1 MIKVNLL
8 DSVTDKTSV
17 AAIET
22 RVANPRTQGRLVLL
36 VVVALLGMAIVFDWT
51 SANSAHAEVTAELKR
66 QEEQAARMEAIKKE
80 QAELEKKTQ
89 EIQTR
94 IDAIKKLR
102 SSQQGPVAVLSA
114 INERLP
120 KIADFRLESIEQKGG
135 EVILKGDS
143 PNEAAVTQFGRSME
157 FSGGLFTNVSI
168 ETKRELLD
176 KVNGVTSAPGTAAAT
191 TGDPS
196 NPVAK
201 LDTVTFTLKC
211 KYTTPGGQTSAPAS
225 NAKPSGAP
233 AAATTAP
240 APAQVAK
247 N

>member
-36 VVVALLGMAIVFDWT
+36 VVVALLGMAIIFDWT

-120 KIADFRLESIEQKGG
+120 KIPDFRLESIEQKGG
-135 EVILKGDS
+135 ELILKGDS
-143 PNEAAVTQFGRSME
+143 PNETAVTQFGRSME
-157 FSGGLFTNVSI
+157 FSSGLFSNVSI

-176 KVNGVTSAPGTAAAT
+176 KVNGSTPAPAAT
-191 TGDPS
+191 DDPTK
-196 NPVAK
+196 PVVK

-211 KYTTPGGQTSAPAS
+211 KYTPPGSQTSVPAG
-225 NAKPSGAP
+225 NAKPSGAAAP
-233 AAATTAP
+233 ATAA

>member
-36 VVVALLGMAIVFDWT
+36 VVVALTALAIVFDWT

-66 QEEQAARMEAIKKE
+66 QQEQAARMEAIKRE

-102 SSQQGPVAVLSA
+102 ASQQGPVAVLSA

-120 KIADFRLESIEQKGG
+120 KIPDFRLESIEQKSG
-135 EVILKGDS
+135 ELTLKGDS
-143 PNEAAVTQFGRSME
+143 PNESAVTQFSRSME
-157 FSGGLFTNVSI
+157 FSSGLFSNVSI
-168 ETKRELLD
+168 ETKRELME
-176 KVNGVTSAPGTAAAT
+176 KVNVGSIPTPGTAEELNK
-191 TGDPS
+191 PL
-196 NPVAK
+196 VK

-211 KYTTPGGQTSAPAS
+211 KYTAPGSQASAAPANTKSSGANASAP
-225 NAKPSGAP
+225 
-233 AAATTAP
+233 T
-240 APAQVAK
+240 QVAQK
-247 N
+247 

>member
-17 AAIET
+17 ATIET

-36 VVVALLGMAIVFDWT
+36 VIVALLGMAIVFDWT

-157 FSGGLFTNVSI
+157 FSSGLFSNVSI
-168 ETKRELLD
+168 ETKRELMD
-176 KVNGVTSAPGTAAAT
+176 KVNGVTTSPAPADTAAAT
-191 TGDPS
+191 TTGAPS
-196 NPVAK
+196 KPVVK
-201 LDTVTFTLKC
+201 PDTVTFTLKC
-211 KYTTPGGQTSAPAS
+211 KYTPQGSQTSAPAS
-225 NAKPSGAP
+225 NAKPTGAP
-233 AAATTAP
+233 AAAPT
-240 APAQVAK
+240 QVAK

>member
-36 VVVALLGMAIVFDWT
+36 VVVALLGMGIVFDWT

-102 SSQQGPVAVLSA
+102 ASQQGPVAVLSA
-114 INERLP
+114 INQRLP
-120 KIADFRLESIEQKGG
+120 KIPDFRLESIEQKGG
-135 EVILKGDS
+135 ELILKGDS

-157 FSGGLFTNVSI
+157 FSSGLFTNVSI
-168 ETKRELLD
+168 ETKRELMD
-176 KVNGVTSAPGTAAAT
+176 KVNGASTTPAPTST
-191 TGDPS
+191 DDQ
-196 NPVAK
+196 NKPVIK

-211 KYTTPGGQTSAPAS
+211 KYTPAGSQASTPAG
-225 NAKPSGAP
+225 NAKPASAS
-233 AAATTAP
+233 AT

>member
-22 RVANPRTQGRLVLL
+22 RVANPRAQGRLVLL
-36 VVVALLGMAIVFDWT
+36 VIVALLGLGIMFDWT

-66 QEEQAARMEAIKKE
+66 QQEQAARMEAIKRE

-102 SSQQGPVAVLSA
+102 SAQQGPVAVLSA
-114 INERLP
+114 INQRLP
-120 KIADFRLESIEQKGG
+120 QIANFRLESIEQKGG
-135 EVILKGDS
+135 ELILKGDS
-143 PNEAAVTQFGRSME
+143 PNESAVTQFGRSME
-157 FSGGLFTNVSI
+157 FSSGLFSNVSI
-168 ETKRELLD
+168 ETKREL
-176 KVNGVTSAPGTAAAT
+176 VETASTPGA
-191 TGDPS
+191 GDPIKPLIK
-196 NPVAK
+196 PV
-201 LDTVTFTLKC
+201 TVTFTLKC
-211 KYTTPGGQTSAPAS
+211 KYNAPGGGQTVSPAS
-225 NAKPSGAP
+225 NSNPAITAAP
-233 AAATTAP
+233 PVLTQA
-240 APAQVAK
+240 AK

>member
-22 RVANPRTQGRLVLL
+22 RVANPRTQGRMVLL

-51 SANSAHAEVTAELKR
+51 SANSAHAEATAELKR
-66 QEEQAARMEAIKKE
+66 QQEQAARMEAIKKE

-120 KIADFRLESIEQKGG
+120 KMADFRLESIEQKGG
-135 EVILKGDS
+135 ELILKGDS

-157 FSGGLFTNVSI
+157 FSSGLFSNVSI

-176 KVNGVTSAPGTAAAT
+176 KVNGVTATPSAAT
-191 TGDPS
+191 ATDDASKPL
-196 NPVAK
+196 VK

-211 KYTTPGGQTSAPAS
+211 KYNAPGSQTSAPAA
-225 NAKPSGAP
+225 NAKPAAAP
-233 AAATTAP
+233 AAAT

-247 N
+247 T

>member
-36 VVVALLGMAIVFDWT
+36 VIVALMGLAIVFDWT
-51 SANSAHAEVTAELKR
+51 SASSAHAEVTAELKR
-66 QEEQAARMEAIKKE
+66 QQEQAARMEAIKKE

-102 SSQQGPVAVLSA
+102 ASQQGPVAVLSA

-120 KIADFRLESIEQKGG
+120 KIPDFRLESIEQKGA
-135 EVILKGDS
+135 ELILKGDS
-143 PNEAAVTQFGRSME
+143 PNEGAVTQFGRSME
-157 FSGGLFTNVSI
+157 FSSGLFTNVSI
-168 ETKRELLD
+168 ETKRELMD
-176 KVNGVTSAPGTAAAT
+176 KVNAGSGAPAAGTT
-191 TGDPS
+191 DELTKPL
-196 NPVAK
+196 VK
-201 LDTVTFTLKC
+201 QDTVTFTVKC
-211 KYTTPGGQTSAPAS
+211 KYTQPGSQTNTPATGN
-225 NAKPSGAP
+225 NAKPSGTG
-233 AAATTAP
+233 AAAAP
-240 APAQVAK
+240 APPQVAQK
-247 N
+247 

>member
-36 VVVALLGMAIVFDWT
+36 VVVTLMGLAIVFDWT

-66 QEEQAARMEAIKKE
+66 QQEQAARMEAIKKE
-80 QAELEKKTQ
+80 QSELEKKTQ

-102 SSQQGPVAVLSA
+102 ASQQGPVAVLSA

-120 KIADFRLESIEQKGG
+120 KIVDFRLESIEQKGS
-135 EVILKGDS
+135 ELILKGDS

-157 FSGGLFTNVSI
+157 FSSGLFSNVSI
-168 ETKRELLD
+168 ETKRELME
-176 KVNGVTSAPGTAAAT
+176 KVNAGSTPPAGAT
-191 TGDPS
+191 DESIKPLVK
-196 NPVAK
+196 P
-201 LDTVTFTLKC
+201 DTVTFTLKC
-211 KYTTPGGQTSAPAS
+211 KYTQPGSQSSATPAGGN
-225 NAKPSGAP
+225 NAKPSGTGAAAP
-233 AAATTAP
+233 AAP
-240 APAQVAK
+240 PQVAK

>member
-36 VVVALLGMAIVFDWT
+36 VVVALTALAIVFDCT
-51 SANSAHAEVTAELKR
+51 SANSAHAEVTAQLKQ

-102 SSQQGPVAVLSA
+102 ASQQGPVAVLSA

-120 KIADFRLESIEQKGG
+120 KITDFRLESIEQKGT
-135 EVILKGDS
+135 ELTLKGDS

-157 FSGGLFTNVSI
+157 FSSGLFSNVSI
-168 ETKRELLD
+168 ETKRELME
-176 KVNGVTSAPGTAAAT
+176 KVNAGAAPVPGSAEELNKPLVK
-191 TGDPS
+191 P
-196 NPVAK
+196 
-201 LDTVTFTLKC
+201 DTVTFTLKC
-211 KYTTPGGQTSAPAS
+211 KYTPPGSQNASSNGNNAKPTGAGAATAPAS
-225 NAKPSGAP
+225 P
-233 AAATTAP
+233 
-240 APAQVAK
+240 QVAQK
-247 N
+247 

>member
-8 DSVTDKTSV
+8 DSVTDKTNV

-36 VVVALLGMAIVFDWT
+36 VIVVLLGMGIVFDWT

-66 QEEQAARMEAIKKE
+66 QQEQAARMEAIKKE

-102 SSQQGPVAVLSA
+102 ASQQGPVAVLSA

-120 KIADFRLESIEQKGG
+120 KIADFRLESIEQKGA
-135 EVILKGDS
+135 ELILKGDS
-143 PNEAAVTQFGRSME
+143 PNESAVTQFGRSME
-157 FSGGLFTNVSI
+157 FSSGLFTNVSI
-168 ETKRELLD
+168 ETKRELME
-176 KVNGVTSAPGTAAAT
+176 KVNAGAAAPP
-191 TGDPS
+191 GAADEL
-196 NPVAK
+196 NKPVVK

-211 KYTTPGGQTSAPAS
+211 KYTVPGSQTASPASNNAKPTGAGGAAAAPAS
-225 NAKPSGAP
+225 P
-233 AAATTAP
+233 
-240 APAQVAK
+240 QVAK
-247 N
+247 K

>member
-36 VVVALLGMAIVFDWT
+36 VIVALLGMAVVFDWT

-66 QEEQAARMEAIKKE
+66 QQEQAARMEAIKKE

-114 INERLP
+114 INERIP

-135 EVILKGDS
+135 ELILKGDS

-157 FSGGLFTNVSI
+157 FSSGLFTNVSI

-176 KVNGVTSAPGTAAAT
+176 KVNGSTSAPSATAT
-191 TGDPS
+191 TDDP
-196 NPVAK
+196 NKPVVK

-211 KYTTPGGQTSAPAS
+211 KYTVPGSQTSSPAN
-225 NAKPSGAP
+225 NAKPAGAAAP
-233 AAATTAP
+233 AAPAAP
-240 APAQVAK
+240 TQVAK

>member
-8 DSVTDKTSV
+8 DSVTDKTNV

-22 RVANPRTQGRLVLL
+22 RVANPRTQGRLVL
-36 VVVALLGMAIVFDWT
+36 VVVVVLMGLAIAFDWT

-66 QEEQAARMEAIKKE
+66 QQEQAARMEAIKKE

-102 SSQQGPVAVLSA
+102 ASQQGPVAVLSA

-120 KIADFRLESIEQKGG
+120 KIPDFRLESIEQKGG
-135 EVILKGDS
+135 ELILKGDS
-143 PNEAAVTQFGRSME
+143 PNETAVTQFGRSME
-157 FSGGLFTNVSI
+157 FSSGLFTNVSI
-168 ETKRELLD
+168 ETKRELME
-176 KVNGVTSAPGTAAAT
+176 KVNAGSTPPPGAVE
-191 TGDPS
+191 DV
-196 NPVAK
+196 NKPVVK

-211 KYTTPGGQTSAPAS
+211 KYTPPGSQNASPAS
-225 NAKPSGAP
+225 NAKPTGTGAAAP
-233 AAATTAP
+233 ATP
-240 APAQVAK
+240 QVAK
-247 N
+247 K

>member
-36 VVVALLGMAIVFDWT
+36 VVVALLGMAIMFDWT
-51 SANSAHAEVTAELKR
+51 SANSAHAEATAELKR
-66 QEEQAARMEAIKKE
+66 QQEQAARMEAIKKE

-120 KIADFRLESIEQKGG
+120 KVVDFRLESIEQKGG
-135 EVILKGDS
+135 ELILKGDS

-157 FSGGLFTNVSI
+157 FSSGLFTNVSI

-176 KVNGVTSAPGTAAAT
+176 KVNGVTASPAAT
-191 TGDPS
+191 ATAGDPDK
-196 NPVAK
+196 PVAK

-211 KYTTPGGQTSAPAS
+211 KYTAPGSQTPAGD
-225 NAKPSGAP
+225 AKPAGAAAP
-233 AAATTAP
+233 AAA

>member
-22 RVANPRTQGRLVLL
+22 RIANPRTQGRLVLL

-66 QEEQAARMEAIKKE
+66 QEEQAARMQAIKVE
-80 QAELEKKTQ
+80 QAELEKKTR

-114 INERLP
+114 INERIP
-120 KIADFRLESIEQKGG
+120 RMADFRLESIEQKGG
-135 EVILKGDS
+135 ELILKGDS
-143 PNEAAVTQFGRSME
+143 PNESAVTQFGRSME
-157 FSGGLFTNVSI
+157 FSSGLFSNVSI

-176 KVNGVTSAPGTAAAT
+176 KVTGSSTALNAAD
-191 TGDPS
+191 DPTK
-196 NPVAK
+196 PVVK

-211 KYTTPGGQTSAPAS
+211 KYTAPGNQTSSPAG
-225 NAKPSGAP
+225 NATPAGATVP
-233 AAATTAP
+233 AAAAV

>member
-22 RVANPRTQGRLVLL
+22 RVANPRTQGRMVLL
-36 VVVALLGMAIVFDWT
+36 VVVALMGLAIVFDWT

-66 QEEQAARMEAIKKE
+66 QQEQAARMEAIKKE

-102 SSQQGPVAVLSA
+102 ASQQGPVAVLSA

-120 KIADFRLESIEQKGG
+120 KVADFRLESIEQKGG
-135 EVILKGDS
+135 ELILKGDS

-157 FSGGLFTNVSI
+157 FSSGLFSNVSI
-168 ETKRELLD
+168 ETKRELMD
-176 KVNGVTSAPGTAAAT
+176 KVNAGSTPAPGAT
-191 TGDPS
+191 DELKS
-196 NPVAK
+196 LVK

-211 KYTTPGGQTSAPAS
+211 KYTPPGSQSSTPAS
-225 NAKPSGAP
+225 STTTAKPSG
-233 AAATTAP
+233 AATTAP
-240 APAQVAK
+240 ASPQVAK

>member
-36 VVVALLGMAIVFDWT
+36 VVVVLLGMAIAFDWT

-120 KIADFRLESIEQKGG
+120 KITDFRLESIEQKGD
-135 EVILKGDS
+135 ELILKGDS

-157 FSGGLFTNVSI
+157 FSSGLFTNVSI

-176 KVNGVTSAPGTAAAT
+176 KVNGITSSPATAAAAPT
-191 TGDPS
+191 VEADK
-196 NPVAK
+196 PVVK

-211 KYTTPGGQTSAPAS
+211 KYAAPGSQTPAS
-225 NAKPSGAP
+225 NAKPAGAAAP
-233 AAATTAP
+233 AT

>member
-36 VVVALLGMAIVFDWT
+36 VVVVLLGLGVAFDWT
-51 SANSAHAEVTAELKR
+51 SANSAHAEATAELKR

-80 QAELEKKTQ
+80 QAELEKRTQ

-102 SSQQGPVAVLSA
+102 ASQQGPVAVLSA

-120 KIADFRLESIEQKGG
+120 KITDFRLESIEQKG
-135 EVILKGDS
+135 EELILKGDS
-143 PNEAAVTQFGRSME
+143 PNEAAVTQFGRGME
-157 FSGGLFTNVSI
+157 FSSGLFTNVSI
-168 ETKRELLD
+168 ETKRELME
-176 KVNGVTSAPGTAAAT
+176 KVNGASAAPAPTSPDDETK
-191 TGDPS
+191 
-196 NPVAK
+196 PVVK

-211 KYTTPGGQTSAPAS
+211 KYTPAGGQTSSPANKANS
-225 NAKPSGAP
+225 SGAP
-233 AAATTAP
+233 AAAASI
-240 APAQVAK
+240 QVAK
-247 N
+247 K

>member
-36 VVVALLGMAIVFDWT
+36 VVVALLGMSIVFDWT

-157 FSGGLFTNVSI
+157 FSNGLFTNVSI
-168 ETKRELLD
+168 ETKRELMD
-176 KVNGVTSAPGTAAAT
+176 KVNGATSAPTATDAT
-191 TGDPS
+191 GEANKPA
-196 NPVAK
+196 VK

-211 KYTTPGGQTSAPAS
+211 KYTAPGSQTSAPAS

-233 AAATTAP
+233 AATTAP

>member
-22 RVANPRTQGRLVLL
+22 RVANPRTQGRMVLL

-51 SANSAHAEVTAELKR
+51 SANSAHAEATAELKR

-102 SSQQGPVAVLSA
+102 ASQRGPVAVLSA

-120 KIADFRLESIEQKGG
+120 KIPDFRLESIEQKG
-135 EVILKGDS
+135 EELILKGDS

-157 FSGGLFTNVSI
+157 FSSGLFSNVSI

-176 KVNGVTSAPGTAAAT
+176 KVNGTTTTVVAASPEDALKAL
-191 TGDPS
+191 
-196 NPVAK
+196 VK

-211 KYTTPGGQTSAPAS
+211 KYNAPGSQSTVPAS
-225 NAKPSGAP
+225 NAKPAAAP
-233 AAATTAP
+233 AAAT

-247 N
+247 T

>member
-17 AAIET
+17 ATIET

-120 KIADFRLESIEQKGG
+120 RIADFRLESIEQKGG
-135 EVILKGDS
+135 ELILKGDS
-143 PNEAAVTQFGRSME
+143 PNESAVTQFGRSME
-157 FSGGLFTNVSI
+157 FSSGLFSNVSI

-176 KVNGVTSAPGTAAAT
+176 KVSGASTPAASAAAAT
-191 TGDPS
+191 PADPTR
-196 NPVAK
+196 PVVK

-211 KYTTPGGQTSAPAS
+211 KYDAPGGQKSAPAN
-225 NAKPSGAP
+225 NAKPSGAAAP
-233 AAATTAP
+233 AAP
-240 APAQVAK
+240 APTQVAK